1 MSEKVAPAHAVEQGA
16 QRGALFKLLGFSISL
31 AVVPISSYFISSKYI
46 WHDDHTYAAITA
58 VVAANIVLV
67 AYILSSV
74 LEDQGDRARAETSK
88 EQFESRKNR

>member
-1 MSEKVAPAHAVEQGA
+1 VYCGTV
-16 QRGALFKLLGFSISL
+16 
-31 AVVPISSYFISSKYI
+31 
-46 WHDDHTYAAITA
+46 DDHTYAAITA